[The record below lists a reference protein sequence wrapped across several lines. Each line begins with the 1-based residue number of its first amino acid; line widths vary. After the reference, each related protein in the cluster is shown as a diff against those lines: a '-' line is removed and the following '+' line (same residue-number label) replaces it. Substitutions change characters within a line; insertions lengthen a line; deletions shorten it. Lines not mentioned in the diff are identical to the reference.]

1 MGDYRSKAAQEWPYG
16 TRGLVEEPD
25 EAARV
30 AARDARIKA
39 YRERERARV
48 VAAFD
53 RFLERMFDDPFG
65 ERPEW
70 NESAAF
76 LPIYQAAETFV
87 CCPMRM
93 TFDNV
98 AHQCAGEKG
107 VPHEH
112 SYPTAPVR
120 PGDADYCGG
129 DLAHPPHRVGTA
141 PGCIAC
147 PTACPGVPH
156 RGHTKSG
163 TPCPIET
170 VGIHQ
175 KAHYGA
181 STDPRMRWATEGTE
195 YPYRGGDQPPW
206 HAYDAVPGQHACMHF
221 DVNRGRCGLQEGDP
235 VHRNPDYVAPRET
248 MPESRERIAA
258 EHQRAA
264 DYVAVEV
271 LAPGGGRPG
280 TGGGGGKGGSAYHPI
295 GPCDDP
301 GCCTPASE
309 VRKMQ
314 GRE

>member
-1 MGDYRSKAAQEWPYG
+1 VGDYRSKAAQEWPYG

-175 KAHYGA
+175 KAHYGVPEIA
-181 STDPRMRWATEGTE
+181 ECGAWCADGP
-195 YPYRGGDQPPW
+195 GGLCTL
-206 HAYDAVPGQHACMHF
+206 DAGHPGEH
-221 DVNRGRCGLQEGDP
+221 GG
-235 VHRNPDYVAPRET
+235 VHRNPDYVA
-248 MPESRERIAA
+248 
-258 EHQRAA
+258 
-264 DYVAVEV
+264 VEV
-271 LAPGGGRPG
+271 LGPGGGAPG
-280 TGGGGGKGGSAYHPI
+280 AGGGGGKGGSHECPPDGQTCSHPLHPDYVAPKCKI
-295 GPCDDP
+295 ELERSGAWAMHTNPPDDAC
-301 GCCTPASE
+301 GCNSRIDCTRAGA
-309 VRKMQ
+309 RDL
-314 GRE
+314 

>member
-1 MGDYRSKAAQEWPYG
+1 MTEYRSGGATGPTGWPYG

-65 ERPEW
+65 ERPDWDEP
-70 NESAAF
+70 AAF
-76 LPIYQAAETFV
+76 LPIYSARQGLWPRPEDPPCAE
-87 CCPMRM
+87 
-93 TFDNV
+93 
-98 AHQCAGEKG
+98 
-107 VPHEH
+107 
-112 SYPTAPVR
+112 
-120 PGDADYCGG
+120 
-129 DLAHPPHRVGTA
+129 A
-141 PGCIAC
+141 PGCANGYHSKPC
-147 PTACPGVPH
+147 VYADPSGACPGVPH